1 LGEIEGMSSRIN
13 WGTGMAALFGLF
25 VVFMLGLVFY
35 SATQSFHL
43 VERDYYSKE
52 LDYQTRIEQARRT
65 RGDPALFIWEYDKN
79 QETVVFRCSGDSVA
93 VESGEIH
100 FYRPSDSGLDFRIP
114 VQLNSAG
121 MMEVS
126 AGGLSKGLWK
136 IKASITAA
144 GAEYYKEDILIIE

>member
-1 LGEIEGMSSRIN
+1 MVSKIN
-13 WGTGMAALFGLF
+13 WGTGMAALFSLF

-35 SATQSFHL
+35 SASQSFHL

-52 LDYQTRIEQARRT
+52 LDYQNRIEQAERSRR
-65 RGDPALFIWEYDKN
+65 DPALFIWEYDKN
-79 QETVVFRCSGDSVA
+79 RKSVVFRCNW
-93 VESGEIH
+93 ESRDVKAGEIH
-100 FYRPSDSGLDFRIP
+100 FYRPSDSGLDFKIP
-114 VQLNSAG
+114 IQLNNEG

-126 AGGLSKGLWK
+126 VDGLQKGLWK